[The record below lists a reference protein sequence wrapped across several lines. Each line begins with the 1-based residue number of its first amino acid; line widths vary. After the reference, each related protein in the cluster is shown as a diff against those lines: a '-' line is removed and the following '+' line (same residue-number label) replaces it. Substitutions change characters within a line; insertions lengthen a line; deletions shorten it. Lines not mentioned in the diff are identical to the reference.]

1 MQKLKFIE
9 LFISDVFG
17 WLTKNIFY
25 TRQRRKNRMRLRRP
39 HGMRQP
45 PQQSIKTTAQHSMN
59 SFSFEIKAVRKMHIY
74 YFANH

>member
-17 WLTKNIFY
+17 VLTKDIFY
-25 TRQRRKNRMRLRRP
+25 ARQKERKNRMWLQRP

-45 PQQSIKTTAQHSMN
+45 QQHSMN
-59 SFSFEIKAVRKMHIY
+59 AFSFEIKAGRKMHIY
-74 YFANH
+74 YSANH